1 MRRLLAALGALTWL
15 LIAPAVALAQAGT
28 PAQALTTCGSPNN
41 SPVNGSYYSLTT
53 SLASRL
59 CVDSSGSVQPAPAGA
74 TSTDASG
81 TVTLGGTYQTAI
93 AASSIRKGCL
103 IQNPTTATEVLSVKV
118 GTMAAPFTILAGGT
132 FSCASGSIVV
142 TDAITITAPTTGHA
156 FSAVYQ

>member
-1 MRRLLAALGALTWL
+1 MKKYLIALFSGCSILSAVPALAATPVTIQNAANTD
-15 LIAPAVALAQAGT
+15 AVTITNHGLNVNVTG
-28 PAQALTTCGSPNN
+28 GSGET
-41 SPVNGSYYSLTT
+41 VIT
-53 SLASRL
+53 
-59 CVDSSGSVQPAPAGA
+59 QPLGA

-81 TVTLGGTYQTAI
+81 TVTTGTTYQTAI
-93 AASSIRKGCL
+93 AASSTRKGCL